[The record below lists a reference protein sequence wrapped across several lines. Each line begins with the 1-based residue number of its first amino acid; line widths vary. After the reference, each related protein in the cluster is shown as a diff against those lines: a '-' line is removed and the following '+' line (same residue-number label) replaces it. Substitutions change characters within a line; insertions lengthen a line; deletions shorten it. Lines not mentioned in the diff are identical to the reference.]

1 MQVIKKGKLST
12 AEVEGSVISEGTFGF
27 AEPKTDLWF

>member
-1 MQVIKKGKLST
+1 MPVIKKSKLRT

-27 AEPKTDLWF
+27 ADT